1 MRTAAKS
8 AIESPHS
15 KVQKHTSLDLSQ
27 TKIITG
33 VYCRVSMNILEGVGA
48 VEILQE
54 PVLHYY
60 GRYIT
65 VAVIVGFR
73 EIKERRETDG
83 WCRMGTAPY
92 PKRNRLENAFADCAR
107 VPSRSGDT

>member
-1 MRTAAKS
+1 MQWKCCKS
-8 AIESPHS
+8 PCC
-15 KVQKHTSLDLSQ
+15 
-27 TKIITG
+27 ITN
-33 VYCRVSMNILEGVGA
+33 S
-48 VEILQE
+48 
-54 PVLHYY
+54 